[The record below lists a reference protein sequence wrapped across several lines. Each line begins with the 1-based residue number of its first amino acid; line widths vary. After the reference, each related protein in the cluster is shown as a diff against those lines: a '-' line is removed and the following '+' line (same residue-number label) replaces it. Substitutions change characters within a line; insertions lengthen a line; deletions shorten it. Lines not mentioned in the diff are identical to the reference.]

1 MLPLPVM
8 DAEVVVGGSA
18 VGAEPGTM
26 EEVVNDVNENE
37 ADAVRDIVPKR
48 HYLYSDT
55 PPRDGLREGGA
66 IDRAELQSQHPAGSA
81 CRRRTGNWSWSV
93 DIPGPAHARLEISYP
108 YRGR

>member
-1 MLPLPVM
+1 MEA
-8 DAEVVVGGSA
+8 DVVGGSA

-55 PPRDGLREGGA
+55 PL
-66 IDRAELQSQHPAGSA
+66 
-81 CRRRTGNWSWSV
+81 V
-93 DIPGPAHARLEISYP
+93 MV
-108 YRGR
+108 